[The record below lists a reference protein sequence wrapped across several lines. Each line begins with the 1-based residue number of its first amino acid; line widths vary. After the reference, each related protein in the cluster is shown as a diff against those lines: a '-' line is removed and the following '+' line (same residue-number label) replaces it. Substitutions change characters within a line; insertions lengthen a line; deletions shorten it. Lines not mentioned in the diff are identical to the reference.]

1 MKRWHIYFQEIFDA
15 IDDEK
20 DNEVYMKQV
29 VVHLRT
35 MDTDIDR
42 NLRVSISSVFFFIF
56 KQEVFMLII

>member
-1 MKRWHIYFQEIFDA
+1 MQEIFDA

-42 NLRVSISSVFFFIF
+42 NLRVSIPFIFFFIF
-56 KQEVFMLII
+56 MQDLFMLIIQ

>member
-1 MKRWHIYFQEIFDA
+1 MTHLYIQEIFDA

-42 NLRVSISSVFFFIF
+42 NLRVSIPFIFFFIF
-56 KQEVFMLII
+56 MQEVFMLIIQ

>member
-1 MKRWHIYFQEIFDA
+1 MQELFDA

-35 MDTDIDR
+35 LDTDIDQ
-42 NLRVSISSVFFFIF
+42 NIRVKKSGTDPT
-56 KQEVFMLII
+56 